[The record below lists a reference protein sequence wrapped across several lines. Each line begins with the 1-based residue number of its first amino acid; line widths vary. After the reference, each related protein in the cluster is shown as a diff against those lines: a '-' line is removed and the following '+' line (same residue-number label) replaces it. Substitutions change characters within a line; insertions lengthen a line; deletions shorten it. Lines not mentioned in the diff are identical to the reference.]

1 MALDTRGVL
10 AIIAGLL
17 MTVALV
23 AARTEERL
31 LGTWIMTLAFAVA
44 SLWSIMS
51 IFWAQSN
58 PSALTP
64 ELWITMASM
73 AAAATI
79 YFGYMGLHGQ
89 GLGE

>member
-10 AIIAGLL
+10 AIITGLL
-17 MTVALV
+17 MTVALI
-23 AARTEERL
+23 AARSEERL
-31 LGTWIMTLAFAVA
+31 LGTWIMAFSFAVA

-64 ELWITMASM
+64 KLWITMASM
-73 AAAATI
+73 AAAATV
-79 YFGYMGLHGQ
+79 YFGYMGLHGE

>member
-1 MALDTRGVL
+1 MAIDTRGVL

-23 AARTEERL
+23 AARTEDRL
-31 LGTWIMTLAFAVA
+31 LGTWIMTMAFAVA

-51 IFWAQSN
+51 IFWAQTN

-73 AAAATI
+73 AGAATV

>member
-17 MTVALV
+17 MTAALV

-31 LGTWIMTLAFAVA
+31 LGTWMMALGFTVA
-44 SLWSIMS
+44 TLWSALS
-51 IFWAQSN
+51 VFWAQSN
-58 PSALTP
+58 PSVLSP

-73 AAAATI
+73 AAAATV
-79 YFGYMGLHGQ
+79 YFGYLGLHGE

>member
-17 MTVALV
+17 MTIALV

-44 SLWSIMS
+44 SLWSVMS

-79 YFGYMGLHGQ
+79 YFGHMGLNGH

>member
-1 MALDTRGVL
+1 MALDTRAVL

-31 LGTWIMTLAFAVA
+31 LGTWIMMLAFAVA

-51 IFWAQSN
+51 IFWAQTN

-73 AAAATI
+73 AAAATV
-79 YFGYMGLHGQ
+79 YFGYMGLHGE

>member
-1 MALDTRGVL
+1 MALDTRGVF

-17 MTVALV
+17 MTAALL
-23 AARTEERL
+23 AARTERRL
-31 LGTWIMTLAFAVA
+31 LGTWIMTLGFAVA
-44 SLWSIMS
+44 LLWSVMS

-64 ELWITMASM
+64 KLWITMASM
-73 AAAATI
+73 AAASTV
-79 YFGYMGLHGQ
+79 YFGYMGLHGE